1 MTSSH
6 KTPVI
11 PRSQSGEA
19 ELVELWGIPRRSFA
33 NENCLITLLSF
44 AVSTEMASNEH
55 SGYPLKWFKDQNTVR
70 NSYECA
76 ICLGVCWKTPYSCV
90 VVDINF
96 VLCVLTIFW
105 SKSILPWFNCALIL
119 ILAAQLKQMLYL
131 STSLIGE
138 KMVGKEPGIIIIMKR
153 SLTENIYLSRA
164 FGYQTTR
171 NHINRFCCC
180 QYRF

>member
-76 ICLGVCWKTPYSCV
+76 ICLE
-90 VVDINF
+90 
-96 VLCVLTIFW
+96 VLEDAVQLRGCGHQF
-105 SKSILPWFNCALIL
+105 CALCIDDL
-119 ILAAQLKQMLYL
+119 LK
-131 STSLIGE
+131 
-138 KMVGKEPGIIIIMKR
+138 
-153 SLTENIYLSRA
+153 
-164 FGYQTTR
+164 
-171 NHINRFCCC
+171 
-180 QYRF
+180 